1 MTTPV
6 KKTPPV
12 KKKETRIEAELTEE
26 LDSKMKVIHKVTE
39 QEFLVSR
46 EYYLANKG
54 SLKIA

>member
-12 KKKETRIEAELTEE
+12 KKKETRIETEE

-46 EYYLANKG
+46 DYYLANKG